1 MSEFVLSPLGK
12 NRDLVYVCE
21 NSVLRR
27 VLGLKREAIPELRT
41 EDLCSSYSLLRIIG
55 VMKSV
60 WIKWAVHKV
69 LIFILIYLLTA
80 IRLTPSGSSAVH
92 IYTNNT

>member
-1 MSEFVLSPLGK
+1 MSELVLSPLGK